1 MDKKDQ
7 TGNLTTNSPPL
18 LFFVAS
24 VASVASVTSVTS
36 LSSAT
41 SHDHTLCFAR
51 SLYFI
56 ETYHTP
62 PRHHSRAPPVGHRD
76 SKHGEASGH
85 DPATRSYNVVPVD
98 ISVADCHALL
108 RSKGSN
114 VRNSDNPSA

>member
-62 PRHHSRAPPVGHRD
+62 PVGHRD